1 MELGIFVHFDLSA
14 IAVLGSLELSCSQG
28 KLGFRRPAF
37 RLLCLQTEWM
47 SFLTECRENRGLLA
61 ETGRDVTLLCGSLVV
76 RQLVDDAGALGL
88 IHGINLPRSKGL
100 SGVRAQ
106 HCFSSPW
113 LKWWRIGWMTYE
125 RIVLLQWFLHF
136 SRAGIRKKW

>member
-1 MELGIFVHFDLSA
+1 MPNDSEKKSAQSPFSNKEASRFPILNFLSSVELGILVHFDLSA

-106 HCFSSPW
+106 HCFSSP
-113 LKWWRIGWMTYE
+113 
-125 RIVLLQWFLHF
+125 
-136 SRAGIRKKW
+136 